1 MPMRDFLGALVDQV
15 DATRA
20 LVTFALIM
28 GRVMAIVI
36 LVPFLG
42 GKNAPPEVKM
52 GVGVTLTMILW
63 PTVLAAMDGDVPI
76 TPIGFILM
84 MLKEV
89 FVGFAIGF
97 VAAEIF
103 YTVEMAGQLIDML
116 RGANQIQTMV
126 PEITDRS
133 SAFGNLQFQLLLA
146 LFLTMGLHAVVIES
160 LFESFVA
167 IPINEWPRMHTGI
180 FGFTEAMIQISAEL
194 ILVAV
199 TLTMPVGIVCLIV
212 ETAFGLLNRVA
223 PQINAYFMAF
233 PAKVTAGVAVFFF
246 AASMIIDQMVKHS
259 TYMLGQIQRIIDI
272 MS

>member
-1 MPMRDFLGALVDQV
+1 MQEFLSAVVDQV

-28 GRVMAIVI
+28 ARVMSIVI

-52 GVGVTLTMILW
+52 GVGVTLTIILW
-63 PTVLAAMDGDVPI
+63 PTVLASMDGDVPI
-76 TPIGFILM
+76 TPIMFILM
-84 MLKEV
+84 MLKET
-89 FVGFAIGF
+89 FVGLSIGF

-103 YTVEMAGQLIDML
+103 YTVEMSGQLIDML
-116 RGANQIQTMV
+116 RGANQIQTQV
-126 PEITDRS
+126 PELSERS
-133 SAFGNLQFQLLLA
+133 SAFGNLQYQLLLA
-146 LFLTMGLHAVVIES
+146 LFLTFGMHHVVLGS
-160 LFESFVA
+160 MFESFVA
-167 IPINEWPRMHTGI
+167 IPINEWPRMHTGLY
-180 FGFTEAMIQISAEL
+180 GFTDAMMRISAD
-194 ILVAV
+194 IIIVAV

-233 PAKVTAGVAVFFF
+233 PAKVMAGVMIFFL
-246 AASMIIDQMVKHS
+246 AAAMIIEQMLAHS
-259 TYMLGQIQRIIDI
+259 THMLSEIKRVIDL